1 LQLLSIFENGG
12 GATKKIQLNGKKAK
26 NVERF
31 SKRES
36 KFMFFKRIQITSE
49 KNKHHSNSS
58 HTFIIIK
65 ISNTDKNHK
74 KQRIILQNY
83 KITLHHAFTT
93 TNTVTQIIIKE
104 NNKNNNSKM
113 QRRKRNRNQYSE
125 D

>member
-49 KNKHHSNSS
+49 KNKYHSNSS
-58 HTFIIIK
+58 HTFIIIIK
-65 ISNTDKNHK
+65 ISNTDENHK

-93 TNTVTQIIIKE
+93 TNTITQIIIKE
-104 NNKNNNSKM
+104 KNNKNKSKM
-113 QRRKRNRNQYSE
+113 QRRKRNRN
-125 D
+125 